1 MNNEKNSETW
11 KKLYQNSQELTK
23 PTSIDNILSDDDVIF
38 LKQELKNIINRF
50 LDKGELHK
58 GIKVYINHELQN
70 GIAEEMAANRPEE
83 NETIEQWC
91 MKLFGDQKFGVV
103 FNSLETF
110 SNEFTERM
118 CHIVAPLLQ
127 KAGMP
132 LGGLSFLFFMGNY
145 GFTPFGIHKDA
156 KGEDGFLFHLGPN
169 DKGFYTWDIEEYNQI
184 EHHTK
189 VFHEVEAMLP
199 TSTKYPLKEK
209 STMFIPHQVYHIAK
223 TDEFSL
229 SVVMDYIN
237 PSRDYLEKTIA
248 AQIAASE
255 LTKNPKV
262 GYLSPVDIT
271 TEELD
276 WNNLLNPKTW
286 ENKYKNALTKY
297 ITKLKSNAGV
307 LQPSIVENKEGLP
320 NPPFQIK
327 GKTIFPLLLHTEN
340 TEKTCIMAR
349 GNEVIVSN
357 NSQLNT
363 IIKKLNTGET
373 ISFDELQNHLTP
385 TWELMDVFDFVSQ
398 LTRVGAIT
406 ICKE

>member
-23 PTSIDNILSDDDVIF
+23 PTSIDNILSDDDVSF

-70 GIAEEMAANRPEE
+70 GIAEEMAANRPKDE
-83 NETIEQWC
+83 ETIEQWC

-103 FNSLETF
+103 FNSLESF

-145 GFTPFGIHKDA
+145 GFTPFGIHKEA
-156 KGEDGFLFHLGPN
+156 KGEEGFLFHLGPN
-169 DKGFYTWDIEEYNQI
+169 SKDFYTWDIEEYNKI
-184 EHHTK
+184 EHNTQ
-189 VFHEVEAMLP
+189 VFHEVDTMLP
-199 TSTKYPLKEK
+199 TSTKYPLKAK
-209 STMFIPHQVYHIAK
+209 SAMFIPHHVYHIAK

-237 PSRDYLEKTIA
+237 PSRNYLEKTIA
-248 AQIAASE
+248 TQIASKE
-255 LTKNPKV
+255 LQKNPNV
-262 GYLSPVDIT
+262 GYLPPVDIT
-271 TEELD
+271 TDELD
-276 WNNLLNPKTW
+276 WNSLLNCETW
-286 ENKYKNALTKY
+286 EQQYKKALSKY
-297 ITKLKSNAGV
+297 ITRLKSNAGV
-307 LQPSIVENKEGLP
+307 LQPSIPENKEGLP
-320 NPPFQIK
+320 NPPFQIM
-327 GKTIFPLLLHTEN
+327 GKKIFPLLMHTEN

-349 GNEVIVSN
+349 GNEVVVSN

-363 IIKKLNTGET
+363 IIEKLNTGET
-373 ISFDELQNHLTP
+373 ISFEELQNHLTP

-398 LTRVGAIT
+398 LARVGAIV
-406 ICKE
+406 IHKG

>member
-11 KKLYQNSQELTK
+11 KKLYHNSQELTK
-23 PTSIDNILSDDDVIF
+23 PTSIDNILSDDDVTF

-127 KAGMP
+127 KEGMP

-169 DKGFYTWDIEEYNQI
+169 DKGFYTWDTEEYNQI

-189 VFHEVEAMLP
+189 VFHEVDAMLP
-199 TSTKYPLKEK
+199 SSTKYPLKAK
-209 STMFIPHQVYHIAK
+209 SAMFIPHHVYHIAK

-248 AQIAASE
+248 TQIASSE
-255 LTKNPKV
+255 LIKNPKV
-262 GYLSPVDIT
+262 GYLPPVDIT
-271 TEELD
+271 TEKLD
-276 WNNLLNPKTW
+276 WNSLLNSKTW
-286 ENKYKNALTKY
+286 ENKYKSTLTKY

-307 LQPSIVENKEGLP
+307 LNPSIFQNNEGVL

-357 NSQLNT
+357 NSKLST
-363 IIKKLNTGET
+363 IIEKLNTGKT
-373 ISFDELQNHLTP
+373 INFEELQNHLTP

-398 LTRVGAIT
+398 LARVGAIT
-406 ICKE
+406 INKK

>member
-1 MNNEKNSETW
+1 MNNEKNSKTW

-23 PTSIDNILSDDDVIF
+23 PTSVDNILSDDDVAF

-58 GIKVYINHELQN
+58 GLKVYINHELQN
-70 GIAEEMAANRPEE
+70 GIAEEMTANRPKEH
-83 NETIEQWC
+83 ETIEQWC

-199 TSTKYPLKEK
+199 TSTKYPLKAK
-209 STMFIPHQVYHIAK
+209 SAMFIPHQVYHIAK

-248 AQIAASE
+248 TQIASRE

-262 GYLSPVDIT
+262 GHLSPVDIT

-276 WNNLLNPKTW
+276 WNPLLNPKTW

-307 LQPSIVENKEGLP
+307 IQPSILENKEGLL
-320 NPPFQIK
+320 NPPFQIR
-327 GKTIFPLLLHTEN
+327 GKTIFPLLLLTEN

-349 GNEVIVSN
+349 GNEVVVSN
-357 NSQLNT
+357 NSQLIT

-373 ISFDELQNHLTP
+373 ISFNELQNHLTP

-398 LTRVGAIT
+398 LARVGAIT
-406 ICKE
+406 IHKV

>member
-23 PTSIDNILSDDDVIF
+23 PTSIDNILSDNDVTF

-58 GIKVYINHELQN
+58 GIKVYINHALQN
-70 GIAEEMAANRPEE
+70 GIAEEMAANRSEE
-83 NETIEQWC
+83 HETIEQWC

-127 KAGMP
+127 NAGMP

-145 GFTPFGIHKDA
+145 GFTPFGIHKEA
-156 KGEDGFLFHLGPN
+156 KGEEGFLFHLGPN
-169 DKGFYTWDIEEYNQI
+169 HKDFYTWDIEEYNQI
-184 EHHTK
+184 EHNTK
-189 VFHEVEAMLP
+189 VFHEVDTMLSS
-199 TSTKYPLKEK
+199 STKYPLKAK
-209 STMFIPHQVYHIAK
+209 SAMFIPHHVYHIAK

-248 AQIAASE
+248 KQIASSE
-255 LTKNPKV
+255 LIKNPKV
-262 GYLSPVDIT
+262 GYLPPVDIT

-276 WNNLLNPKTW
+276 WNSLLNPKTW
-286 ENKYKNALTKY
+286 ENKYKSTLTKY

-307 LQPSIVENKEGLP
+307 LNPSIVENKEGLL
-320 NPPFQIK
+320 NPPFQIM

-349 GNEVIVSN
+349 GNEVVVSN
-357 NSQLNT
+357 NSQLST

-373 ISFDELQNHLTP
+373 ISFDELQNHLTS

-398 LTRVGAIT
+398 LARVGAIT

>member
-23 PTSIDNILSDDDVIF
+23 PTSIDNILSDDDVTF
-38 LKQELKNIINRF
+38 LKQELKNIINWF

-83 NETIEQWC
+83 HETIEQWC

-118 CHIVAPLLQ
+118 CQIVAPLLQ

-145 GFTPFGIHKDA
+145 GFTPFGIHKEA
-156 KGEDGFLFHLGPN
+156 KGEEGFLFHLGPN
-169 DKGFYTWDIEEYNQI
+169 HKDFYTWDIEEYNQI
-184 EHHTK
+184 EHNTK
-189 VFHEVEAMLP
+189 VFHEVDTMLP
-199 TSTKYPLKEK
+199 SSTKYPLKAK
-209 STMFIPHQVYHIAK
+209 SAMFIPHHVYHIAK

-237 PSRDYLEKTIA
+237 PSRDYLEKIIA
-248 AQIAASE
+248 TQIASSE
-255 LTKNPKV
+255 LIKNPKV
-262 GYLSPVDIT
+262 GYLPPVDTT

-276 WNNLLNPKTW
+276 WNSLLNPKTW
-286 ENKYKNALTKY
+286 ENKYKNTLTKY

-307 LQPSIVENKEGLP
+307 LNPSILQNNEGLL
-320 NPPFQIK
+320 NPPFQIM
-327 GKTIFPLLLHTEN
+327 GKTIFPLLIHTEN

-349 GNEVIVSN
+349 GNEVVVSN
-357 NSQLNT
+357 NSQLST
-363 IIKKLNTGET
+363 IIEKLNTGEI

-398 LTRVGAIT
+398 LARVEAIT

>member
-118 CHIVAPLLQ
+118 CQIVAPLLQ

-145 GFTPFGIHKDA
+145 GFTPFGIHKEA
-156 KGEDGFLFHLGPN
+156 KGEEGFLFHLGPN
-169 DKGFYTWDIEEYNQI
+169 HKDFYTWDIEEYNQI
-184 EHHTK
+184 EHNTK
-189 VFHEVEAMLP
+189 VFHEVDTMLP
-199 TSTKYPLKEK
+199 SSTKYPLKAK
-209 STMFIPHQVYHIAK
+209 SAMFIPHHVYHIAK

-248 AQIAASE
+248 AQIASSE
-255 LTKNPKV
+255 LIKNPKV
-262 GYLSPVDIT
+262 GYLPPVDTT

-276 WNNLLNPKTW
+276 WNPLLNPKTW
-286 ENKYKNALTKY
+286 ENKYKSTLTKY

-307 LQPSIVENKEGLP
+307 LNPSILQNNGGVL
-320 NPPFQIK
+320 NPPFQIT
-327 GKTIFPLLLHTEN
+327 GKTIFPLLLHTEK

-349 GNEVIVSN
+349 GNEVVVSN
-357 NSQLNT
+357 NLQLST
-363 IIKKLNTGET
+363 IIEKLNTGEI

-398 LTRVGAIT
+398 LARVGAIT

>member
-23 PTSIDNILSDDDVIF
+23 PTSIDNILSDDDVTF

-118 CHIVAPLLQ
+118 CQIVAPLLQ

-145 GFTPFGIHKDA
+145 GFTPFGIHKEA
-156 KGEDGFLFHLGPN
+156 KGEEGFLFHLGPN
-169 DKGFYTWDIEEYNQI
+169 HKDFYTWDIEEYNKI
-184 EHHTK
+184 EHNTR
-189 VFHEVEAMLP
+189 VFHEVDTMLP
-199 TSTKYPLKEK
+199 SSTKYPLKAK
-209 STMFIPHQVYHIAK
+209 SAMFIPHHVYHIAK

-248 AQIAASE
+248 TQIASSE
-255 LTKNPKV
+255 LIKNPKV
-262 GYLSPVDIT
+262 GYLPPVDTT

-276 WNNLLNPKTW
+276 WDSLLNPKTW
-286 ENKYKNALTKY
+286 ENKYKSTLTKY

-307 LQPSIVENKEGLP
+307 LNPSILQNNGGVL
-320 NPPFQIK
+320 NPPFQIM

-357 NSQLNT
+357 NLQLST
-363 IIKKLNTGET
+363 IIEKLNTGKT
-373 ISFDELQNHLTP
+373 ISFEELQNHLTP

-398 LTRVGAIT
+398 LARVGAIT

>member
-11 KKLYQNSQELTK
+11 KKLYHNSQELTK
-23 PTSIDNILSDDDVIF
+23 PTSINSILSDDDVTF

-70 GIAEEMAANRPEE
+70 GIAEEMAANRPKE

-91 MKLFGDQKFGVV
+91 IKLFGDQKFGVV

-189 VFHEVEAMLP
+189 VFHEVNAMLS
-199 TSTKYPLKEK
+199 TSTKYPLKAK
-209 STMFIPHQVYHIAK
+209 SAMFIPYHVYHIAK

-248 AQIAASE
+248 TQIASSE
-255 LTKNPKV
+255 LIKNPKV
-262 GYLSPVDIT
+262 GYLPPVDTT

-276 WNNLLNPKTW
+276 WNPLLNSKTW
-286 ENKYKNALTKY
+286 ENKYKNTLTKY
-297 ITKLKSNAGV
+297 ITQLKSNAGV
-307 LQPSIVENKEGLP
+307 LNPSILQNKEGLL
-320 NPPFQIK
+320 NPPFQIM

-340 TEKTCIMAR
+340 TEKTSIMAR
-349 GNEVIVSN
+349 GNEVVVSN
-357 NSQLNT
+357 NSQLST
-363 IIKKLNTGET
+363 IIEKLNTGET
-373 ISFDELQNHLTP
+373 ISFEELQNHLTP

-398 LTRVGAIT
+398 LARVGAIT

>member
-23 PTSIDNILSDDDVIF
+23 PTSIDNILSDDDVTF

-70 GIAEEMAANRPEE
+70 GIAEEMAANKPEE
-83 NETIEQWC
+83 HETIEQWC

-118 CHIVAPLLQ
+118 CQIVAPLLQ

-145 GFTPFGIHKDA
+145 GFTPFGIHKEA
-156 KGEDGFLFHLGPN
+156 KGEEGFLFHLGPN
-169 DKGFYTWDIEEYNQI
+169 HKDFYTWDIEEYNQI
-184 EHHTK
+184 EHNTK
-189 VFHEVEAMLP
+189 VFHEVDTMLP
-199 TSTKYPLKEK
+199 SSTKYPLKAK
-209 STMFIPHQVYHIAK
+209 SAMFIPHHVYHIAK

-237 PSRDYLEKTIA
+237 PSRDYLEKIIA
-248 AQIAASE
+248 TQIASSE
-255 LTKNPKV
+255 LIKNPKV
-262 GYLSPVDIT
+262 GYLPPVDTT

-276 WNNLLNPKTW
+276 WNSLLNPKTW
-286 ENKYKNALTKY
+286 ENKYKSTFTKY

-307 LQPSIVENKEGLP
+307 LNPSILQNNEGVP
-320 NPPFQIK
+320 NPPFQIM

-357 NSQLNT
+357 NLQLST
-363 IIKKLNTGET
+363 IIEKLNTGKT
-373 ISFDELQNHLTP
+373 ISFEELQNHLTP

-398 LTRVGAIT
+398 LARVGAIT

>member
-23 PTSIDNILSDDDVIF
+23 PTSIDNILSDDDVTF

-83 NETIEQWC
+83 HETIEQWC

-118 CHIVAPLLQ
+118 CQIVAPLLQ

-145 GFTPFGIHKDA
+145 GFTPFGIHKEA
-156 KGEDGFLFHLGPN
+156 KGEEGFLFHLGPN
-169 DKGFYTWDIEEYNQI
+169 HKDFYTWDIEEYNQI
-184 EHHTK
+184 EHNTK
-189 VFHEVEAMLP
+189 VFHEVDTMLP
-199 TSTKYPLKEK
+199 SSTKYPLKAK
-209 STMFIPHQVYHIAK
+209 SAMFIPHHVYHIAK

-248 AQIAASE
+248 KQIASSE
-255 LTKNPKV
+255 LIKNPKV
-262 GYLSPVDIT
+262 GYLPPVDIT

-276 WNNLLNPKTW
+276 WNSLLNPKTW
-286 ENKYKNALTKY
+286 ENKYKSTLTKY

-307 LQPSIVENKEGLP
+307 LNPSIVENNEGVT
-320 NPPFQIK
+320 NQPFQIM

-349 GNEVIVSN
+349 GNEVVVSN
-357 NSQLNT
+357 NSQLST

-398 LTRVGAIT
+398 LARVGAIT